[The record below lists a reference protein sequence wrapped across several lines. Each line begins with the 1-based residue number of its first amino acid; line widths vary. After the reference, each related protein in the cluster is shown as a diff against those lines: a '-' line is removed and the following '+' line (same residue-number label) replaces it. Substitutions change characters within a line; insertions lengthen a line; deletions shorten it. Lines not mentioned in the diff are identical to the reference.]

1 MISPARRVGRTM
13 KLPNRRQFEE
23 ARVELNALSA
33 EELVNPGKSP
43 RKKSIDWCCRQNVNI
58 RAFLHRRRRRFLRS
72 LDSKQD
78 SSKPSKPPASRLGC
92 LFDLLVNSPV
102 SPTQFLEDHSANPT
116 CLAVSPANLIL
127 PFGPFDEG
135 SVTHD
140 TAQRFRKGLSAS
152 SSDLLTGGSLRL
164 VRGTVRPFGRTAK
177 SLSAPMVPRAPPQ
190 SPQ

>member
-1 MISPARRVGRTM
+1 MRIYDIACPSCGSHYEVAESASVRGSPG
-13 KLPNRRQFEE
+13 
-23 ARVELNALSA
+23 RVECTVCRG
-33 EELVNPGKSP
+33 LVDSWQEP
-43 RKKSIDWCCRQNVNI
+43 KKKVHRWQNGNI
-58 RAFLHRRRRRFLRS
+58 RAFLRRRRRRFLRS

-152 SSDLLTGGSLRL
+152 SSDL
-164 VRGTVRPFGRTAK
+164 
-177 SLSAPMVPRAPPQ
+177 
-190 SPQ
+190 